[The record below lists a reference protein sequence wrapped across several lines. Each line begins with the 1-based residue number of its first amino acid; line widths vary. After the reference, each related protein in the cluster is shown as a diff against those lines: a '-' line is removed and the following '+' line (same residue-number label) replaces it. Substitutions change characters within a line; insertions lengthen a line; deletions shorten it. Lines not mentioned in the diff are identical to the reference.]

1 MQAVLFPGVV
11 VAVAAALAVYR
22 AMERRKVS
30 RLRVSGGRKS
40 LALNLQRSRR

>member
-22 AMERRKVS
+22 AVERRRMS

-40 LALNLQRSRR
+40 LALNLQRSRH

>member
-11 VAVAAALAVYR
+11 VAAAVAVVLYR
-22 AMERRKVS
+22 AVERRRAS

-40 LALNLQRSRR
+40 LALNLHRTRW